1 MSLEIRMSE
10 LDFSIIIATFD
21 RDESLRRL
29 LNGIHEHFSSVNI
42 AYEVII
48 ANNARDDKIA
58 QRVDQVIRDFQHRN
72 GTVFRQVR
80 EPLPGKCRAQNLAI
94 RQARG
99 AVLAFFDD
107 DVEVTPQWLSVA
119 ADFFRDRA
127 FDAMQGPI
135 LVPPEMENN
144 EDFLR
149 AQYRYR
155 TINFLKYKPGVTEIR
170 TLTGANMAIRQEV
183 FSRIGLFNEQL
194 GPGRSG
200 ISEDVE
206 FAQRLVQS
214 GRKIG
219 YEPRAGVYHEV
230 DWKRLTED
238 FFRLRHEQQGRS
250 RLIYKNQS
258 LASVIPNLMRAI
270 WTLAWYALMGNE
282 RKKYRAKGRYFHYR
296 AMLQEKINRMK
307 GHQG

>member
-1 MSLEIRMSE
+1 MSQ

-29 LNGIHEHFSSVNI
+29 LNGIHEHFSAVNI
-42 AYEVII
+42 AHEVII

-58 QRVDQVIRDFQHRN
+58 EKVDQVIMDFQHRN

-80 EPLPGKCRAQNLAI
+80 EPLPGKCRAQNVAI

-99 AVLAFFDD
+99 AILAFFDD
-107 DVEVTPQWLSVA
+107 DVEVTPQWLGVA

-135 LVPPEMENN
+135 LVPPDMENN

-170 TLTGANMAIRQEV
+170 TLTGANVAIRQEV
-183 FSRIGLFNEQL
+183 FFRIGLFNEQL

-230 DWKRLTED
+230 DWKRLTDD

-258 LASVIPNLMRAI
+258 LGIGDSQLNARHLDLGLVCAH
-270 WTLAWYALMGNE
+270 GK
-282 RKKYRAKGRYFHYR
+282 RK
-296 AMLQEKINRMK
+296 EKIPR
-307 GHQG
+307 